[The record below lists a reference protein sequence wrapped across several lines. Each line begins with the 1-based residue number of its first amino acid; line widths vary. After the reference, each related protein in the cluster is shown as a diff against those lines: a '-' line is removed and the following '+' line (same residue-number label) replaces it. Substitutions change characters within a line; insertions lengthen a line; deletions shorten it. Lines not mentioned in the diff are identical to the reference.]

1 MMMMMGR
8 GGGGRGQMM
17 DDDSDEEEMSYNP
30 HAMRQVKEGL
40 LERKMRDFG

>member
-1 MMMMMGR
+1 MMMMGR